1 MDQAKEM
8 VDQGFLEAGYDY
20 IIVDDCWL
28 DHKRDPDTGKLQP
41 DPNRFPSGMK
51 ALGDY
56 VRSISIF
63 HAKIIAIYNRIDF
76 LSQFLDIF
84 FVLNA
89 DSRTRIEVRYL

>member
-56 VRSISIF
+56 VRSFNSF
-63 HAKIIAIYNRIDF
+63 HQRYF
-76 LSQFLDIF
+76 LGG
-84 FVLNA
+84 
-89 DSRTRIEVRYL
+89 